1 MKQEIVKFKG
11 KVTKRFFP
19 KNGLNSEIEP
29 NSFGILCV
37 KPVKI
42 LEGKLKTHMIFQ
54 TAIVK
59 GNIIPYNS
67 DTVYTFLVKENEP
80 DKYGESYSIIQMKE
94 DVNFD
99 NIDFQKQFLD
109 TILTKLQIEELYK
122 TLNNPFKA
130 IKEGNI
136 KELVKVKG
144 IKETTAKRII
154 DKFQDNKDY
163 SVALVRLTAIG
174 LTPNTIKSLCNNYGN
189 PDVLMAKI
197 KKNPYILA
205 DEVKGIGWI
214 KADEIAL
221 KTGIDKYSTQ
231 RIEAF
236 IRHSLKEEAYENGN
250 TYCPIDDIYYAVE
263 CLLELSEGDAD
274 TEIGKSIN
282 NLLKQGVIWVDKNKE
297 YIALKEIRDLEYKVA
312 TELQRINGGDSK
324 RFNCEGW
331 EDKIRQQELAQG
343 WNYTKEQRQGI
354 KITLNNNLSLIQGY
368 AGTGK
373 SSIVAGMIKV
383 LSGYRVAQCALSG
396 KASVNLAKVTGKP
409 SYTIHRLLGFT
420 KGGFTYNAK
429 NKLPYDIIV
438 IDEISMVDLKL
449 FYSLIQ
455 AVDNDCKVIML
466 GDIGQ
471 LECIGVGNLMKDLID
486 SQVVSVINLTEIHRQ
501 AKKSAII
508 NDSVKVWKG
517 EQIINSKFNGIE
529 TRGELQDFTLDIY
542 KGSEPTGDKILGY
555 FKKLYKTLPE
565 NITNVQIIVPTR
577 KRGEACT
584 QALNTKVQQ
593 FLLEQED
600 SPLDKSKFIS
610 NSFNT
615 FYIGDRVIN
624 IHNNYNIYS
633 YENWL
638 KIQELNGNT
647 EINYDDIIATIPTVS
662 IMNGNIGKVVDIIKD
677 GNQLALVI
685 NFEASEEDKVV
696 FPLENIKEDLELAYA
711 ITCHKSQGSQFN
723 YVICGI
729 DGSHYVMRTK
739 ELLYTI
745 LTRAKKHCYL
755 CGDNA
760 SIRYCCGHSS
770 IKYKRTFLVSF
781 LQKLFNKN
789 HNF

>member
-99 NIDFQKQFLD
+99 NIDFQKQFLG

-122 TLNNPFKA
+122 TLKNPFEA
-130 IKEGNI
+130 IKKGDI
-136 KELVKVKG
+136 KELIKVKG
-144 IKETTAKRII
+144 IQETTAKRII

-282 NLLKQGVIWVDKNKE
+282 NLLKQEVIWVDENKE

-312 TELQRINGGDSK
+312 TELQRINSGDSK

-420 KGGFTYNAK
+420 KGGN
-429 NKLPYDIIV
+429 
-438 IDEISMVDLKL
+438 
-449 FYSLIQ
+449 
-455 AVDNDCKVIML
+455 
-466 GDIGQ
+466 
-471 LECIGVGNLMKDLID
+471 
-486 SQVVSVINLTEIHRQ
+486 
-501 AKKSAII
+501 
-508 NDSVKVWKG
+508 
-517 EQIINSKFNGIE
+517 
-529 TRGELQDFTLDIY
+529 
-542 KGSEPTGDKILGY
+542 
-555 FKKLYKTLPE
+555 
-565 NITNVQIIVPTR
+565 
-577 KRGEACT
+577 
-584 QALNTKVQQ
+584 
-593 FLLEQED
+593 
-600 SPLDKSKFIS
+600 
-610 NSFNT
+610 
-615 FYIGDRVIN
+615 
-624 IHNNYNIYS
+624 
-633 YENWL
+633 
-638 KIQELNGNT
+638 
-647 EINYDDIIATIPTVS
+647 
-662 IMNGNIGKVVDIIKD
+662 
-677 GNQLALVI
+677 
-685 NFEASEEDKVV
+685 
-696 FPLENIKEDLELAYA
+696 
-711 ITCHKSQGSQFN
+711 
-723 YVICGI
+723 
-729 DGSHYVMRTK
+729 
-739 ELLYTI
+739 
-745 LTRAKKHCYL
+745 
-755 CGDNA
+755 
-760 SIRYCCGHSS
+760 
-770 IKYKRTFLVSF
+770 
-781 LQKLFNKN
+781 
-789 HNF
+789 